1 MESSDLN
8 QVSVGWVGIIENRS
22 FIFGIIVIFIAAIL
36 PIMEIE
42 RFEPSKQFFLVVV

>member
-36 PIMEIE
+36 PIMEIG
-42 RFEPSKQFFLVVV
+42 RLSHQSNFF